1 MQYLIMQQERKDSH
15 MTENNPSSDPESW
28 HPLEAGEQQH
38 VLKEISLDAQ
48 RIKRWKETI
57 ERILQASQT
66 PEQSDSACYLV
77 LGPTGIGKTTVIR
90 TYQKE
95 ANHDR
100 R

>member
-1 MQYLIMQQERKDSH
+1 

-38 VLKEISLDAQ
+38 VLEEIRLDVQ
-48 RIKRWKETI
+48 QVKRWRETL
-57 ERILQASQT
+57 ERILQAYHMS
-66 PEQSDSACYLV
+66 EQSSPADYLV

>member
-1 MQYLIMQQERKDSH
+1 
-15 MTENNPSSDPESW
+15 MTENDHSSDPESW
-28 HPLEAGEQQH
+28 HPLEEGERQQ

-57 ERILQASQT
+57 ERILQAYHMS
-66 PEQSDSACYLV
+66 EQSSPADYLV